1 MQKLTP
7 FIWLNGTAEEACKF
21 YTTLFPGSNF
31 AIAMPGPEGVPLM
44 VTLTVQGQSVNFMN
58 YPTEFQL
65 TPAFSFQLDCED
77 QAEVDRIWDAILD
90 GGTTMACGWIT
101 DKFGLTWQV
110 IPRRFMELLSIG
122 TPAQVGAVMEAMQQ
136 MVKLEVG
143 PLEAAFE
150 AASSA
155 V

>member
-21 YTTLFPGSNF
+21 YTSLLPGSNF
-31 AIAMPGPEGVPLM
+31 VIAMPGLEGIPLM
-44 VTLTVQGQSVNFMN
+44 VTLIVQGQSINFMN
-58 YPTEFQL
+58 YPTEFRL

-77 QAEVDRIWDAILD
+77 QAEVDRVWEAMLD

-101 DKFGLTWQV
+101 DRFGLTWQV

-122 TPAQVGAVMEAMQQ
+122 TPAQVEAVMGAMQQ
-136 MVKLEVG
+136 MIKLEVG
-143 PLEAAFE
+143 PLEVAFE
-150 AASSA
+150 AAR
-155 V
+155 